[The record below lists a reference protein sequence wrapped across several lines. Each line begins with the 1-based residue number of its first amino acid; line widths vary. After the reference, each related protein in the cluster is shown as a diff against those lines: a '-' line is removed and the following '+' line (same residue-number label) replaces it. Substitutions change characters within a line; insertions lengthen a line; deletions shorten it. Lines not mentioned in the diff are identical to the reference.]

1 MNLAIECSEYR
12 VSQKKLTLLNS
23 LPNKKFETFSYVW
36 MAKGLIYH
44 NDTKKSEN
52 KFCFGEHWPLV
63 LRLWKLGCAR
73 IGCLFWLSKK
83 SPNVEIDDGHL
94 VNLWL
99 IIIII
104 IIILILLSEMENV
117 FAQLIVGP
125 AATEQRQIDV
135 ALSLSNVER
144 QTG

>member
-1 MNLAIECSEYR
+1 MTNIPAINSF
-12 VSQKKLTLLNS
+12 QLDATLDDVQFTVKDIES
-23 LPNKKFETFSYVW
+23 
-36 MAKGLIYH
+36 I
-44 NDTKKSEN
+44 
-52 KFCFGEHWPLV
+52 
-63 LRLWKLGCAR
+63 
-73 IGCLFWLSKK
+73 LSKLDISK
-83 SPNVEIDDGHL
+83 CPGTDGFHSRVL
-94 VNLWL
+94 KETCQQISKPLQIIFNRLFEGGDVPARESIKTTPAV

-104 IIILILLSEMENV
+104 IIIMILLSEMENL